1 MTDIEIPSENERR
14 AAQLIDFHGR
24 LTDAAS
30 GRSVGAWRR
39 VLTSLGC
46 LHAISHTRYFP
57 DIAGAIPHRL
67 WHGIL
72 LADEPIYLLRS
83 GGYPMVVS
91 FLRAQ
96 MIGEHQRKV
105 SASFGTASALLDLGA
120 DFIEQDDIHRF
131 LYEHRSSRRHSGTR
145 VERWIARFLDDGG
158 SRGFLR
164 FLDFSRDLAQLRG
177 SVPSGEEAMG
187 NLITAT
193 FAAPYADPH
202 LEARLALAAQ
212 RLRHADPEWLQDRL
226 EAVILLRDIAA
237 RSQPAVADIDAV
249 ISRARAAQ
257 FDRRVAVRTGLSARK
272 ATPAE
277 AEELLSAS

>member
-1 MTDIEIPSENERR
+1 MTDIEIPAENGRR
-14 AAQLIDFHGR
+14 AAQLIDLNG
-24 LTDAAS
+24 LVTDASS
-30 GRSVGAWRR
+30 GRGVGAWRR
-39 VLTSLGC
+39 VLTGLGC

-57 DIAGAIPHRL
+57 DIAGQIPHRL
-67 WHGIL
+67 WHGVL
-72 LADEPIYLLRS
+72 LADEPIFLLRS
-83 GGYPMVVS
+83 GGYPMAVS

-96 MIGEHQRKV
+96 MIGEHHRKV
-105 SASFGTASALLDLGA
+105 SASFGMTSALLDLGA
-120 DFIEQDDIHRF
+120 DFIGQDDIHRF
-131 LYEHRSSRRHSGTR
+131 LYEHRSRRRRSGTR

-164 FLDFSRDLAQLRG
+164 FLDFSRDLVQLRG
-177 SVPSGEEAMG
+177 SVQSGEEAMG
-187 NLITAT
+187 NFIAAT

-202 LEARLALAAQ
+202 LEARLAAAAQ

-237 RSQPAVADIDAV
+237 RSQPALADIDGV

-257 FDRRVAVRTGLSARK
+257 FDRRVAVRTGLSERK
-272 ATPAE
+272 TQTE